1 MLSAVVLIGLLLTVA
16 TAVPAGIQLGKRH
29 PRGLIVLFFVELW
42 ERFSFYGMRSLLIFY
57 LTQHFLFDDGFSARA
72 FGSFTTLAYLL
83 PLLAGFIADRY
94 IGARQAV
101 VFGAGL
107 IAIGQLLMT
116 IEGPGARQILS
127 IDNTRFDITTIQHAE
142 KRNLGLVYKGHVYEM
157 RQSAEGDLQIDGLPT
172 GSTLASVIPK
182 ERFLLSAG
190 ARNPFYVNLLFFALS
205 CIALGV
211 GFLKGNVSCLVGL
224 LYPRGDVRQDAGFT
238 LYYFGINIG
247 SFWAALLC
255 GYLAFV
261 YGWAWGFGLAAA
273 GMVAG
278 LVMFILGKPLLEGQ
292 GEAPDRERLKQRIF
306 GPLTREHAV
315 YISSL
320 LSLGVVFALMKR
332 NDLVGWTLLAASIA
346 VLSYVG
352 RYIYRSHS
360 RVERQRLYLS
370 LLLVAAAILF
380 WMLFLQAATSL
391 NLFADRNTDLT
402 LVSKSWVF
410 DLFGRQIF
418 IGTRA
423 MLEAVPQAANRLWID
438 ASLTAAQ
445 VQSFNV
451 AFVMIFAPL
460 FAWLWPFL
468 ARRGMDPSPMTKFGM
483 GLVQVGA
490 GFLVIVVSR
499 DLADPGFRLPL
510 LVLGV
515 TYLLHT
521 TGELFV
527 SPIGLSELTRLAPPV
542 LVSTM
547 MAIWLLATSA
557 AQYIGALIASVASV
571 QTVGGQALDAGNSLA
586 SSLHVFNS
594 VGWFGVIVGV
604 FFLALSPFVR
614 GWAHREH

>member
-1 MLSAVVLIGLLLTVA
+1 MLSAIVLIGLLLTLA
-16 TAVPAGIQLGKRH
+16 TAVPVWIQLHKQH

-57 LTQHFLFDDGFSARA
+57 LTQHFLFDDGFSART

-83 PLLAGFIADRY
+83 PLLAGFVADRY

-101 VFGAGL
+101 VFGAVL
-107 IAIGQLLMT
+107 LVIGHMLMT
-116 IEGPGARQILS
+116 IEGPPTRQILS
-127 IDNTRFDITTIQHAE
+127 IDNTRFEVTTLQHAQ
-142 KRNLGLVYKGHVYEM
+142 KRNLALVYQGHIYEM
-157 RQSAEGDLQIDGLPT
+157 RQNAEGDLQIEGLPA
-172 GSTLASVIPK
+172 GSNLRTVIPK
-182 ERFLLSAG
+182 ERFRLSTE
-190 ARNPFYVNLLFFALS
+190 ARDPFYVNLLFLALS

-224 LYPRGDVRQDAGFT
+224 LYPRGDSRQDAGFT

-255 GYLAFV
+255 GYLGFA

-273 GMVAG
+273 GMMAG
-278 LVMFILGKPLLEGQ
+278 LVVFILGKPLLEGH
-292 GEAPDRERLKQRIF
+292 GEPPDRVRLKQRIL
-306 GPLTREHAV
+306 GRVTREHAV
-315 YISSL
+315 YLGSL
-320 LSLGVVFALMKR
+320 LSLGIIFALIQR
-332 NDLVGWTLLAASIA
+332 NELVGWTLLAASIA

-352 RYIYRSHS
+352 RHIYRSHS
-360 RVERQRLYLS
+360 RVERERIYLA

-380 WMLFLQAATSL
+380 WMLFLQAGTSL
-391 NLFADRNTDLT
+391 NLFADRNTALT
-402 LVSKSWVF
+402 LVSRPWVF
-410 DLFGRQIF
+410 NLFDRQILL
-418 IGTRA
+418 GTRA
-423 MLEAVPQAANRLWID
+423 MLDAAPAAANRLWID

-468 ARRGMDPSPMTKFGM
+468 SRRGMDPSPMTKFGL
-483 GLVQVGA
+483 GLLQVGA

-499 DLADPGFRLPL
+499 DFADPGFRLPL
-510 LVLGV
+510 LVLGM

-527 SPIGLSELTRLAPPV
+527 SPIGLSELTRLAPPL

-547 MAIWLLATSA
+547 MAIWLLASSA
-557 AQYIGALIASVASV
+557 AQYIGALIASVAAV
-571 QTVGGQALDAGNSLA
+571 QTVGGQALDAANSLA

-604 FFLALSPFVR
+604 FFLVLSPFVR
-614 GWAHREH
+614 DWAHRER

>member
-1 MLSAVVLIGLLLTVA
+1 MLSAIVLFGLLLTLV
-16 TAVPAGIQLGKRH
+16 TAVPVGIQLHRRH
-29 PRGLIVLFFVELW
+29 PRGLVILFFVELW

-57 LTQHFLFDDGFSARA
+57 LTQHFLFDDGFSART

-83 PLLAGFIADRY
+83 PLLAGFVADRY

-101 VFGAGL
+101 VFGAVL
-107 IAIGQLLMT
+107 LVIGHLLMT
-116 IEGPGARQILS
+116 IEGPPTRQILS
-127 IDNTRFDITTIQHAE
+127 IDNNRFEVTTVQRAE
-142 KRNLGLVYKGHVYEM
+142 RRELALLYEAHSYAM
-157 RQSAEGDLQIDGLPT
+157 RQSVAGDLEIEGLPA
-172 GSTLASVIPK
+172 GSTLNSVIPRD
-182 ERFLLSAG
+182 RFVLSA
-190 ARNPFYVNLLFFALS
+190 AASDPFYVNLLFLALS

-224 LYPRGDVRQDAGFT
+224 LYPRGDPRQDAGFT

-247 SFWAALLC
+247 SFWAALWC
-255 GYLAFV
+255 GYLGFA

-278 LVMFILGKPLLEGQ
+278 LVVFILGKPLLEGH
-292 GEAPDRERLKQRIF
+292 GEAPDRVRLKQPIL
-306 GPLTREHAV
+306 GWLTREHAV
-315 YISSL
+315 YLGSL
-320 LSLGVVFALMKR
+320 LSLGVIFALMRR

-352 RYIYRSHS
+352 RHTYRSHS
-360 RVERQRLYLS
+360 RVERQRIYLA

-380 WMLFLQAATSL
+380 WMLFLQGGTSL

-402 LVSKSWVF
+402 LVGRPWVLNLF
-410 DLFGRQIF
+410 DRQIF
-418 IGTRA
+418 LGTPA
-423 MLEAVPQAANRLWID
+423 MLEAAPVAANRIWID

-451 AFVMIFAPL
+451 AFVMIFAPF

-468 ARRGMDPSPMTKFGM
+468 SRRGLDPSPMTKFGL

-499 DLADPGFRLPL
+499 QFADPVFRLPL
-510 LVLGV
+510 LVLGI

-547 MAIWLLATSA
+547 MAIWLLASSA

-571 QTVGGQALDAGNSLA
+571 QTVGGQALSAADSLA

-594 VGWFGVIVGV
+594 VGWFGVIAGV
-604 FFLALSPFVR
+604 FFLILSPFVR